1 MDRWVMVR
9 KPYKIFKL
17 IHIYLGIS
25 VKLDLILPSRNEL
38 LQTLHCRPQATWL
51 PRKSHQLVCQTKQT
65 KNQG

>member
-1 MDRWVMVR
+1 MG
-9 KPYKIFKL
+9 
-17 IHIYLGIS
+17 HGIS

-38 LQTLHCRPQATWL
+38 LQTLHCRPQATWF